1 VRCGKASFTVRKKQ
15 MRENALPGSASSLNG
30 SGVSPGQSGNCPNET
45 KAHHRKDQGRGGD
58 RHKRA
63 CRMKFRRKTS
73 CSALRRC
80 CPQTTDRLGL
90 LVAQLG
96 PKWIGRSCLLCPGNS
111 DINLFRYGKGIID
124 LDAEVPDGA
133 FDLGVPEQE
142 LHGAQ
147 IAGTPVDQGCLGP
160 S

>member
-1 VRCGKASFTVRKKQ
+1 MSWMATL
-15 MRENALPGSASSLNG
+15 A
-30 SGVSPGQSGNCPNET
+30 CP
-45 KAHHRKDQGRGGD
+45 
-58 RHKRA
+58 
-63 CRMKFRRKTS
+63 
-73 CSALRRC
+73 
-80 CPQTTDRLGL
+80 L
-90 LVAQLG
+90 LAQLG